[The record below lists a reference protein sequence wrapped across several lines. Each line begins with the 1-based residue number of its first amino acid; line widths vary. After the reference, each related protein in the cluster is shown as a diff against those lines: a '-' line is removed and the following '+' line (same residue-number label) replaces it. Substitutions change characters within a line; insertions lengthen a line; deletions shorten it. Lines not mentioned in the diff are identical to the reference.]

1 MRNTYLNGFK
11 PEIQKMTNKEK
22 ENLEYNMG

>member
-11 PEIQKMTNKEK
+11 PEIQKMANKEK